1 MQDFKIRRFRR
12 SDAVEASEM
21 LRAAFEPLHRGNH
34 EYWLWKSFD
43 PSRILAKSRTQD
55 ILVAISTEGRI
66 IGYISSTNTLY
77 GASYIPTVGVHPD
90 FQRKGLGKLLL
101 DAKLRTLQRQGVRK
115 VWLLVTSTNT
125 GALLFYL
132 KNGFAIE
139 GFLRDHTAPGV
150 HEVLMSRF
158 L

>member
-1 MQDFKIRRFRR
+1 MSFKVRRFHR
-12 SDAVEASEM
+12 SDALEASEM
-21 LRAAFEPLHRGNH
+21 LRAAFEPLHKGNT

-43 PSRILAKSRTQD
+43 PARILVNSRTQN
-55 ILVAISTEGRI
+55 ILVALSSKRRI

-77 GASYIPTVGVHPD
+77 GASYVPTVGVHPD
-90 FQRKGLGKLLL
+90 FQRKGVGKLLL
-101 DAKLRTLQRQGVRK
+101 DAKLRELRKQGVRK

-125 GALLFYL
+125 GAILFYL
-132 KNGFAIE
+132 KNNFVIE

-150 HEVLMSRF
+150 HEVLMSKF